1 MSVIPVWPHDLLIP
15 AEVRPNLVPFTRTG
29 GRSLGGTKPAVRT
42 DLGYWSI
49 DYVGLLLHSRAQL
62 RTWEAIKDILSG
74 SSGRIVIPVWSHQ
87 TAPRIGATG
96 SYEASPEVPHDDDT
110 EFSDDTEYE
119 QGDIAVVAEAAAPI
133 GVTQIKLRI
142 LQGEDDLSGVLFSY
156 NHALYRTGQVLE
168 VDGDIW
174 TVRISPSVMAEI
186 PAGATLEFDLPTCL
200 CNLADDRGMDNGANV
215 EGNER
220 VSVSFV
226 QDTNY
231 WNILAVGG
239 EP

>member
-29 GRSLGGTKPAVRT
+29 GRSLGGTKPSVRT

-49 DYVGLLLHSRAQL
+49 DYIGILLYDRAQL
-62 RTWEAIKDILSG
+62 RTREAIKDILSG
-74 SSGRIVIPVWSHQ
+74 SSGRIAIPVWSHQ
-87 TAPRIGATG
+87 SAPRIGATG

-110 EFSDDTEYE
+110 EFSDDTQYE
-119 QGDIAVVAEAAAPI
+119 QGEITVTVEETAGI
-133 GVTQIKLRI
+133 GVTTIQLRI
-142 LQGEDDLSGVLFSY
+142 VNAEEDLSGVLFSY
-156 NHALYRTGQVLE
+156 NHALYRTGQVLD
-168 VDGDIW
+168 VDGDVW
-174 TVRISPSVMAEI
+174 TVRISPSVVAEI

-200 CNLADDRGMDNGANV
+200 CNLADDRGMDSGANIG
-215 EGNER
+215 GNEA
-220 VSVSFV
+220 VNVSFV
-226 QDTNY
+226 QDMQY